1 MIGTTTGGRRGAAR
15 MTNQVG
21 PASAGRSATAP
32 GSGAAGAA
40 RVSGASA
47 VAGAGAGGQDVAP
60 FVSQVPGTPV
70 SFPSFH
76 GRAVSWTAV
85 TIIMVAF
92 LVGGLALV
100 FGPTWWLFWVAL
112 AVAAV
117 GALVAMATGI
127 FDDWY

>member
-1 MIGTTTGGRRGAAR
+1 

-21 PASAGRSATAP
+21 PATAGGSMADP
-32 GSGAAGAA
+32 GSGATGATS
-40 RVSGASA
+40 VSGGSTAAATVGTGS
-47 VAGAGAGGQDVAP
+47 QDVG

-85 TIIMVAF
+85 TIVMVAF
-92 LVGGLALV
+92 LIGGLALV

-112 AVAAV
+112 GIAAL
-117 GALVAMATGI
+117 GGLLALATGI

>member
-1 MIGTTTGGRRGAAR
+1 

-21 PASAGRSATAP
+21 PATAGGSVADP
-32 GSGAAGAA
+32 GSGAAGATGVGG
-40 RVSGASA
+40 VSAA
-47 VAGAGAGGQDVAP
+47 ATAGAGGQDVA

-76 GRAVSWTAV
+76 GRTVSWVAV
-85 TIIMVAF
+85 TLIMAAF

-112 AVAAV
+112 GVAAL
-117 GALVAMATGI
+117 GALLALGTGI

>member
-1 MIGTTTGGRRGAAR
+1 

-21 PASAGRSATAP
+21 PARAGGSVAGP

-40 RVSGASA
+40 GPGGMTQAATVG
-47 VAGAGAGGQDVAP
+47 GGQDVA

-76 GRAVSWTAV
+76 GRTVSWVAV
-85 TIIMVAF
+85 TLICVAF
-92 LVGGLALV
+92 LGGGLALV

-112 AVAAV
+112 GVAAL
-117 GALVAMATGI
+117 GALLAVSTGI